1 MPKPKIPNQRKAQLE
16 HKKRIERYVA
26 LINQLYDKL
35 NKEASKLAL
44 ATEHDPAKQFLWSDY
59 PQTKAALEK
68 LQSQYISEMSA
79 IIIAGT
85 SAEWKESNL
94 VQDLVAKKL
103 LKAYTGTTKAGEE
116 YTRYFET
123 NPASLQA
130 FQKRKTA
137 GMGLSTRVWNLS
149 EQYKT
154 ELEMAV
160 SAAIEP
166 GTSPMELA
174 ADIKKYLNEP
184 DKMFRR
190 FRYKDENGEW
200 KRKWKQKV
208 MGGDGKVHFIDAD
221 PTEYHPG
228 RGVYRS
234 SARNAQR
241 LARTE
246 INMSYRTAEQ
256 ERWRQFDFVVGY
268 EVKTTQNGRHVEDIC
283 DCLAGK
289 YRKDFKFLGW
299 HPQCYPIG
307 TEVLTNAG
315 WKQFKDISDDDLIM
329 SLNPETRAL
338 EYVSIADRQCY
349 DFNGEL
355 VRFFNK
361 SLDCAV
367 TPEHRMVYL
376 NKGDGRIKYCPA
388 SEFRM
393 TMGAF
398 YRGAMYDAEERE
410 WFEIEGRKIR
420 FDDYCA
426 FMGYYLSDGCLQHGT
441 GVVIAQQAG
450 LFAFYDIADTIA
462 KMGYNISFTLD
473 AINIYNSALNRYLS
487 QFGRCNDKHI
497 PNEIKTA
504 SKRQIKIFLDAFIR
518 CDGSVRK
525 FKTFIGNHG
534 NAFNSD
540 KEERIYFTTS
550 ERLAG
555 DLSEL
560 ILKVGHRPSFEFQ
573 EPKTTIKKD
582 GSIIKSNYICYR
594 IRECYSTTATV
605 FKKELMPYSGKVYDL
620 TLERNHIM
628 YVRRNG
634 KCFWGSNCMCYSI
647 PILKTEDEFF
657 DDDEDAPSVN
667 EVEDVP
673 QGFKDWI
680 ADNKDRIE
688 AAEQRG
694 TLPYFIRDNRG
705 AVDAVLKPETAAVE
719 PKPKAKAEEPKVKTE
734 DDAIASALGIERGKP
749 MTHEEADKMR
759 PNPHFKEDIAHQTNC
774 QCSVMAYELRR
785 RGWDVEAFGN
795 TKEKNTVPFALS
807 KKPFYAWL
815 DANGNPPIAKDFGLG
830 KEAIYTQKN
839 GVIGIRRDKATIER
853 WKNNVMDSMKE
864 PGRYQLRWSW
874 KNSNSGHTV
883 VAERFEDGSL
893 LVHDAQSGKPMKLDW
908 FFWNQK
914 INVSIKGGV
923 SVLRID
929 NLQPNIDVLR
939 GAVKPAGSKATTPL
953 MDEVQK
959 AWWKKHGGK
968 HIEDYVEGSK
978 YSTIDERLR
987 ALHTAKGKDV
997 IELQREVIADR
1008 RFKPVEKLKGI
1019 LSAISETDPDY
1030 ERLIAGA
1037 KRAVEHG
1044 YEVFLM
1050 PNPKGIRTTDYILRK
1065 KGFVGS
1071 YDLKTIMGD
1080 NSVSNRLAESIGQTK
1095 RVILNMATQ
1104 YNPRTLANDI
1114 RSYFESYED
1123 ALEVKIFKGGREIR
1137 ITRKQALEND
1147 FINTFRKNYSKRK

>member
-44 ATEHDPAKQFLWSDY
+44 ATDHDPAKQFLWSDY

-68 LQSQYISEMSA
+68 LQSQFISEMQA
-79 IIIAGT
+79 IIMAGT

-94 VQDLVAKKL
+94 VQDLIAKKL
-103 LKAYTGTTKAGEE
+103 LKAYTGSTKSGEE

-130 FQKRKTA
+130 FQQRRAA
-137 GMGLSTRVWNLS
+137 GMNLSTRVWNLS

-166 GTSPMELA
+166 GTSAMELA

-184 DKMFRR
+184 DIMFRR

-200 KRKWKQKV
+200 KRKWKQKI
-208 MGGDGKVHFIDAD
+208 MGSDGKVHFIDAD

-246 INMSYRTAEQ
+246 INMAYRTAEQ

-299 HPQCYPIG
+299 HPACYEG
-307 TEVLTNAG
+307 DMEVLTNAG
-315 WKQFKDISDDDLIM
+315 WRQFKDISNNDLIM
-329 SLNPETRAL
+329 SLNPDNREL
-338 EYVSIADRQCY
+338 EYVSIVDRQCY
-349 DFNGEL
+349 DFDGKL

-426 FMGYYLSDGCLQHGT
+426 FMGYYLSDGSLQSGT
-441 GVVIAQQAG
+441 GVTIAQQAG
-450 LFAFYDIADTIA
+450 RFAFYDIADTIA
-462 KMGYNISFTLD
+462 KMGYNISFTPNV
-473 AINIYNSALNRYLS
+473 INIYNSALNRYLS
-487 QFGRCNDKHI
+487 QFGTCLNKYI

-504 SKRQIKIFLDAFIR
+504 SKRQIQIFLDAFIK
-518 CDGSVRK
+518 CDGHTRK
-525 FKTFIGNHG
+525 CKSFVGNHG
-534 NAFNSD
+534 NTFHSD
-540 KEERIYFTTS
+540 KEERMYFTTS

-573 EPKTTIKKD
+573 EPKTAIKKD
-582 GSIIKSNYICYR
+582 GSIIKSNYLCYR

-657 DDDEDAPSVN
+657 DDEDAPSVN

-680 ADNKDRIE
+680 RNNEGRIN
-688 AAEQRG
+688 AAEKRG
-694 TLPYFIRDNRG
+694 TLPYFIRDNRDE
-705 AVDAVLKPETAAVE
+705 VDRILHPDKEAENAAQSQIKKSAETVVNPKPEPHKPSAQEKNHQELAKVLGVE
-719 PKPKAKAEEPKVKTE
+719 QGEPMSFEKANEMRGNPYYKKGVKY
-734 DDAIASALGIERGKP
+734 RV
-749 MTHEEADKMR
+749 
-759 PNPHFKEDIAHQTNC
+759 NC
-774 QCSVMAYELRR
+774 QCSVLANEMRR
-785 RGWDVEAFGN
+785 RGFDVEAYGN
-795 TKEKNTVPFALS
+795 TKQDWYMPSVLA
-807 KKPFYAWL
+807 KKPEIAFF
-815 DANGNPPIAKDFGLG
+815 DANGNPPA
-830 KEAIYTQKN
+830 A
-839 GVIGIRRDKATIER
+839 IGIKFNGDLLTSLQGE
-853 WKNNVMDSMKE
+853 MKE
-864 PGRYQLRWSW
+864 PGRYHLRFRFQ
-874 KNSNSGHTV
+874 NDGGHVIT
-883 VAERFEDGSL
+883 AERLADGSL
-893 LVHDAQSGKPMKLDW
+893 RIYDPQSGK
-908 FFWNQK
+908 
-914 INVSIKGGV
+914 IIKNFSEYTSKVKGDSFEYYRV
-923 SVLRID
+923 D
-929 NLQPNIDVLR
+929 NLQINPDVAKGSVKLAKSKGDAPRMQLPEIKDFLEKGWYGEIKADIADYIKKRNI
-939 GAVKPAGSKATTPL
+939 ATTNREKVKL
-953 MDEVQK
+953 D
-959 AWWKKHGGK
+959 
-968 HIEDYVEGSK
+968 IEMVKNGEFVKSEYHS
-978 YSTIDERLR
+978 
-987 ALHTAKGKDV
+987 TAKGSIFATEELPKKIDKSNLELSKNIQMAKKMVNNGYDV
-997 IELQREVIADR
+997 YLLSNPRSGKSADFIFSKGGKVYYTEGKLSTGKNSLGHNLAKGSTQSERILVDLTGTNDTNYITTRIEEA
-1008 RFKPVEKLKGI
+1008 FKNN
-1019 LSAISETDPDY
+1019 S
-1030 ERLIAGA
+1030 
-1037 KRAVEHG
+1037 
-1044 YEVFLM
+1044 
-1050 PNPKGIRTTDYILRK
+1050 
-1065 KGFVGS
+1065 
-1071 YDLKTIMGD
+1071 DLK
-1080 NSVSNRLAESIGQTK
+1080 
-1095 RVILNMATQ
+1095 
-1104 YNPRTLANDI
+1104 
-1114 RSYFESYED
+1114 
-1123 ALEVKIFKGGREIR
+1123 EVMLLKGGRLISIMELTVQRKDFNRYFKR
-1137 ITRKQALEND
+1137 IWEQK
-1147 FINTFRKNYSKRK
+1147 K